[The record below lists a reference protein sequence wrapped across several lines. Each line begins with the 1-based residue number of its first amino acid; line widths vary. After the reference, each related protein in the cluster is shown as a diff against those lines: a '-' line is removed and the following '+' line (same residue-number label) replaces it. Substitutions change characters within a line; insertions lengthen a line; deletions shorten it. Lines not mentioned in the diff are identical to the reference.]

1 MNDRSILNKTIQLL
15 FPFLWPKND
24 NGLKIRIVLA
34 IVFLLL
40 SKITNLISPPI
51 LGSVV
56 DSLTDLTEG
65 VHELTIIPIALI
77 IAYGL
82 SRIATKLFGELR
94 NAIFSKVSQNAI
106 RQLTLNTFAH
116 LHSLSLQFHLNRKTG
131 ALSKFIDRGTK
142 GVDFLMNYVLFNV
155 IPTIIEIFF
164 VAGILFVL
172 YGFKYAVVTLVTIL
186 LYIYLTYII
195 TQWRL
200 KFRRRMNE
208 ADNMVS
214 SKLVDSLLNYETVK
228 YFNNE
233 NYEFDRL
240 DNSLKDYE
248 GAAVE
253 NEFSLSYLNITQTV
267 VIITGITLMLSMSVF
282 DIKAGAI
289 SIGGFVVINAYMFQL
304 YQPLNFFGS
313 VYRNIRQSLTDMENL
328 FSLWS
333 EKPYETNQ
341 NTNLLQSTEASIR
354 FENVSFDY
362 DVRRTII
369 QNISFEVPD
378 GKKVAIVGPTGAGKS
393 TISRL
398 LFKFY
403 NPKSGSIYVN
413 NQNIKEISQQ
423 SLRKIIGVVPQDTVL
438 FNETIYYNISYG
450 NSEASEQEIYE
461 AAKNADIHEFIKTLP
476 DGYNTLVGERGL
488 KLSGGEKQRVAIA
501 RAILKKPSIFFFDE
515 ATSALDT
522 TTEKEIQKN
531 LEMISNNKTTLVIA
545 HRLSTAADADNIIV
559 LDKGKIIEQ
568 GRHEELLKL
577 NGKYSEMWNK
587 QKNIISD
594 IN

>member
-15 FPFLWPKND
+15 FPFLWPKNH

-65 VHELTIIPIALI
+65 MHELTIIPIALI

-362 DVRRTII
+362 DIRRKII

-378 GKKVAIVGPTGAGKS
+378 GQKVAIVGPTGAGKS

-450 NSEASEQEIYE
+450 NPEASEQDIYK

>member
-15 FPFLWPKND
+15 FPFLWPKNH

-65 VHELTIIPIALI
+65 MHELTIIPIALI

-200 KFRRRMNE
+200 KIRRRMNE

-450 NSEASEQEIYE
+450 NPEASEQDIYK

>member
-15 FPFLWPKND
+15 FPFLWPKNH

-34 IVFLLL
+34 IVCLLL

-65 VHELTIIPIALI
+65 IHELTIIPIALI

-186 LYIYLTYII
+186 LYVYLTYII

-333 EKPYETNQ
+333 EKPFETNQ

-369 QNISFEVPD
+369 QNISFEVPN

-413 NQNIKEISQQ
+413 NQNIREISQQ

-450 NSEASEQEIYE
+450 NPEASEQEIYE

-568 GRHEELLKL
+568 GRHDELLERK
-577 NGKYSEMWNK
+577 GKYSEMWNK
-587 QKNIISD
+587 QKNTISD
-594 IN
+594 LN

>member
-15 FPFLWPKND
+15 FPFLWPKNH

-65 VHELTIIPIALI
+65 MHELTIIPIALI

-450 NSEASEQEIYE
+450 NPEASEKEIYE

>member
-15 FPFLWPKND
+15 FPFLWPKNH

-200 KFRRRMNE
+200 KIRRRMNE

-233 NYEFDRL
+233 SYEFDRL

-450 NSEASEQEIYE
+450 NPEASEQEIYE

>member
-1 MNDRSILNKTIQLL
+1 M
-15 FPFLWPKND
+15 
-24 NGLKIRIVLA
+24 
-34 IVFLLL
+34 
-40 SKITNLISPPI
+40 
-51 LGSVV
+51 
-56 DSLTDLTEG
+56 
-65 VHELTIIPIALI
+65 
-77 IAYGL
+77 
-82 SRIATKLFGELR
+82 
-94 NAIFSKVSQNAI
+94 
-106 RQLTLNTFAH
+106 
-116 LHSLSLQFHLNRKTG
+116 
-131 ALSKFIDRGTK
+131 
-142 GVDFLMNYVLFNV
+142 
-155 IPTIIEIFF
+155 
-164 VAGILFVL
+164 
-172 YGFKYAVVTLVTIL
+172 
-186 LYIYLTYII
+186 
-195 TQWRL
+195 
-200 KFRRRMNE
+200 
-208 ADNMVS
+208 
-214 SKLVDSLLNYETVK
+214 
-228 YFNNE
+228 
-233 NYEFDRL
+233 
-240 DNSLKDYE
+240 
-248 GAAVE
+248 
-253 NEFSLSYLNITQTV
+253 
-267 VIITGITLMLSMSVF
+267 
-282 DIKAGAI
+282 
-289 SIGGFVVINAYMFQL
+289 
-304 YQPLNFFGS
+304 
-313 VYRNIRQSLTDMENL
+313 
-328 FSLWS
+328 
-333 EKPYETNQ
+333 
-341 NTNLLQSTEASIR
+341 
-354 FENVSFDY
+354 SFDY

-450 NSEASEQEIYE
+450 NPEASEQEIYE